1 MLCSMAEAAEPLRVF
16 IRAGEK
22 THAPGTHDYP
32 RFLKEWKPMLEA
44 RGLEVDGA
52 LAFPTKKQ
60 LESTD
65 VLILHS
71 KESGNIEIGTERK
84 NLDAF
89 LARGGGLVVIH
100 GGAVSRDPDYYKSII
115 GGSWRFG
122 ITKWLEGPMSLYFTD
137 RENPITRSIS
147 NFDLEDE
154 IYYDM
159 DLLPEVSVLAAAYT
173 PKAIGSSKD
182 SEAAAQPDMVNVYD
196 IQPQIWTCERT
207 VNGGREPYRAFVH
220 IPGHWYENFSHN
232 GVRTM
237 LLRGIAWAGKREDVD
252 AFCKQEEL
260 GEALRYVDGG
270 APKPAVLSKELE
282 VHPEFEISLVASE
295 PLINNP
301 MNINWDEKG
310 RLWVVESP
318 EYPNGLREANVAAW
332 MDSGSANPGVYR
344 RDPLDRISMLT
355 DSDGDG
361 VMDRKK
367 VFADKLEL
375 VTSMVFYRDG
385 VIASSAPDIWYLRDT
400 DGDEVADE
408 RTKLYTNLGTRDT
421 HAVINNMRWGR
432 DGWIYAAHG
441 YSSTD
446 NVTSGDGNVPFS
458 AIGSGV
464 VRFKP
469 DGSAFEQFAS
479 KGGNTWGL
487 ETTLEGE
494 VFFTQPTTGNPLVQ
508 VVLPEYILAQGK
520 LPGVSSTHGL
530 LPGAATVPAMRW
542 EQQAY
547 VQIDQVGRY
556 TAGAGTVI
564 YEGGAWPAKWNHSY
578 FTTEPTVNIVGHF
591 NLKPSGVTYTAA
603 KEASRKETE
612 FIRSKNLWFRPIEVR
627 TGPDGALYVVDFCN
641 QAIIHNDTRGPIHGP
656 ANAAVR
662 PDRDHYYGRLWRVQ
676 HREAKALPTLSLDRS
691 DRNGLEKAASSP
703 NKHTRETAQRL
714 LREDHGLKG
723 KIVGSSAVKLFQRA
737 SQFDEPASVI
747 DLVAEA
753 SDPWTLSALVAAS
766 SDRAPEMIQAAL
778 TSKPIEPILEFCE
791 ALAPQALWNEDGTNN
806 AAELLSACASTP
818 SESAPI
824 IDKVLAGLADPNLR
838 PPSFT
843 PAIKD
848 KLGVLLESPNASAR
862 TLSLI
867 GRWDKDHSMAEVTKG
882 LTEKLIS
889 KLMNSGSSDAERTT
903 AARGLIPF
911 HKHHDEILPAFKEVL
926 AGTNALALKRDLI
939 AVLGGVDDPTN
950 GAMIVDGFAALP
962 SELQGVAFDQI
973 VRRPSR
979 SIRMLNLLEKAEI
992 DPAVLNPGNLARLRN
1007 HPAKGV
1013 ARRAKAVLDR
1023 LSPASLAKS
1032 KLIADLI
1039 PEVEKAGDP
1048 AKGKLLYGACAIC
1061 HKLGDVGIEV
1071 GPALDGMG
1079 AHGPRELLA
1088 HIIDPNREV
1097 EQSYW
1102 AHYITTNQGEVF
1114 AGVITSENTA
1124 SVTLA
1129 TQAGEKE
1136 ISKDQIAKRENTKRS
1151 LMPEGFE
1158 ALGAEGLRDLLAYIV
1173 GEAAQD
1179 YRIIDLSEAYTAD
1192 SRSGLFQSDEPDG
1205 GCLQLPQAGNLT
1217 VGGVPFY
1224 VQHAEKS
1231 PAGNNLI
1238 VLKGGPNPSV
1248 YSKTHPQSVSIDV
1261 GVAAERLHFLGGI
1274 GGWAFPAG
1282 GGENVPVLKAEVLY
1296 EGGTSE
1302 VFTLTNGVEFAD
1314 YLGGVNVPGSAQVEA
1329 LSSGATQVRWLTLE
1343 LEGRSEIEKLILSS
1357 HDNQVA
1363 PVIVS
1368 ITADLQGKAR
1378 APKGKATA
1386 KAPDNSIPI
1395 PLPATP
1401 VNWEKGKTRVLLIG
1415 GGTSHDFKRFFG
1427 DTDSTTL
1434 TEAGF
1439 TVHYTEDRA
1448 QATELLARADVAIV
1462 SVNRA
1467 FFDTVKYREAFMKR
1481 LALGKGV
1488 IMLHPGTWYGYEGW
1502 PELNAKVV
1510 GGGARG
1516 HDKLGPF
1523 QVEVVRAKHP
1533 IMVGVPASF
1542 DIIDELYYVNAEGVT
1557 EGTSPITVLARTSP
1571 SQKYGNPHPSVW
1583 ITAHERARLVGI
1595 ALGHDERCH
1604 EHEAYKQILTNAAT
1618 WISSHR

>member
-1 MLCSMAEAAEPLRVF
+1 MLCSIAEAAEPLRVF

-22 THAPGTHDYP
+22 THAPGAHDYP
-32 RFLKEWKPMLEA
+32 RFLKEWKPLLEA

-52 LAFPTKKQ
+52 LAFPTKNQ
-60 LESTD
+60 LENTD

-84 NLDAF
+84 SLDAF

-137 RENPITRSIS
+137 RENPITKSIS

-173 PKAIGSSKD
+173 PKAIGPIT
-182 SEAAAQPDMVNVYD
+182 AAAQRDMINVYD
-196 IQPQIWTCERT
+196 IQPQIWTYERT
-207 VNGGREPYRAFVH
+207 AKGGRKPYRAFVH

-237 LLRGIAWAGKREDVD
+237 LLRGIAWAGKRDDVD

-260 GEALRYVDGG
+260 GEALRYVVGG
-270 APKPAVLSKELE
+270 APRPAALSKELE

-295 PLINNP
+295 PLVNNP
-301 MNINWDEKG
+301 MNIDWDEKG

-318 EYPNGLREANVAAW
+318 EYPNGLRKANVAAW
-332 MDSGSANPGVYR
+332 MDSGSVNPGVYR
-344 RDPLDRISMLT
+344 RDPLDRISMLS

-361 VMDRKK
+361 LMDTKK

-375 VTSMVFYRDG
+375 VTSTVFYRDS

-400 DGDEVADE
+400 DGDDVADE
-408 RTKLYTNLGTRDT
+408 RTKLYTNLGSRDT

-432 DGWIYAAHG
+432 DGWIYATHG

-446 NVTSGDGNVPFS
+446 NVTSGDGTMSFG

-479 KGGNTWGL
+479 KGGNCWGF
-487 ETTLEGE
+487 ETTLGGE
-494 VFFTQPTTGNPLVQ
+494 VFFTQPTTGNPLVH

-530 LPGAATVPAMRW
+530 LPGAQTFPAMHW

-564 YEGGAWPAKWNHSY
+564 YEGGAWPVEWNHSY
-578 FTTEPTVNIVGHF
+578 FTTEPTINIVGHF
-591 NLKPSGVTYTAA
+591 NLKPSGVTYTAS
-603 KEASRKETE
+603 KEVGREETE

-641 QAIIHNDTRGPIHGP
+641 QAVIHNDTRGPMHGP

-676 HREAKALPTLSLDRS
+676 HREAKALPVLSLDRS
-691 DRNGLEKAASSP
+691 DRNDLEQAASSP

-714 LREDHGLKG
+714 LREDHGLEG

-737 SQFDEPASVI
+737 SQIDEPASVI
-747 DLVAEA
+747 ELVAEA

-766 SDRAPEMIQAAL
+766 ADRSSVLLQAAL
-778 TSKPIEPILEFCE
+778 QSKPEESILAFCA
-791 ALAPQALWNEDGTNN
+791 ALAPRALWNEDGTDN
-806 AAELLSACASTP
+806 ATELLASCAQAGA
-818 SESAPI
+818 ESLPI
-824 IDKVLAGLADPNLR
+824 VETVLAGFADANLKA
-838 PPSFT
+838 PPFRIALERSLTALIQNPDTMTFALPLIAHWDRDRSMADAT
-843 PAIKD
+843 MALTT
-848 KLGVLLESPNASAR
+848 KLIGVLEDNEQPNKERVAAAR
-862 TLSLI
+862 SLI
-867 GRWDKDHSMAEVTKG
+867 
-882 LTEKLIS
+882 L
-889 KLMNSGSSDAERTT
+889 
-903 AARGLIPF
+903 F
-911 HKHHDEILPAFKEVL
+911 HKHNADILRAFNQLLIGK
-926 AGTNALALKRDLI
+926 GTMALKRELLT
-939 AVLGGVDDPTN
+939 VLGSVDEPSV
-950 GAMIVDGFAALP
+950 GEMIVEGFTTLP
-962 SELQGVAFDQI
+962 SEVQAAAFDQI
-973 VRRPSR
+973 VMRPSR
-979 SIRMLNLLEKAEI
+979 SLQMLGLMEKGEI
-992 DPAVLNPGNLARLRN
+992 DPAILAPGSLDRLRN
-1007 HPAKGV
+1007 HPTKSVTQRAEVVLNKINPTAVAKN
-1013 ARRAKAVLDR
+1013 
-1023 LSPASLAKS
+1023 
-1032 KLIADLI
+1032 KLISDLI
-1039 PEVEKAGDP
+1039 PQVMEGGDP
-1048 AKGKLLYGACAIC
+1048 AKGKILFGACAIC
-1061 HKLGDVGIEV
+1061 HKLGDTGVEV

-1079 AHGPRELLA
+1079 AHGRRELLVQ
-1088 HIIDPNREV
+1088 ILDPNREV
-1097 EQSYW
+1097 EQSFW
-1102 AHYITTNQGEVF
+1102 THYITTKQGEAS
-1114 AGVITSENTA
+1114 AGVITSENEA
-1124 SVTLA
+1124 SITLA
-1129 TQAGEKE
+1129 TQAGVKE
-1136 ISKDQIAKRENTKRS
+1136 IAKDHIAKRETSKRS

-1158 ALGAEGLRDLLAYIV
+1158 GLGAEGLRDLLAFIV
-1173 GEAAQD
+1173 SEAARD
-1179 YRIIDLSEAYTAD
+1179 DR
-1192 SRSGLFQSDEPDG
+1192 
-1205 GCLQLPQAGNLT
+1205 
-1217 VGGVPFY
+1217 
-1224 VQHAEKS
+1224 AEI
-1231 PAGNNLI
+1231 N
-1238 VLKGGPNPSV
+1238 GP
-1248 YSKTHPQSVSIDV
+1248 T
-1261 GVAAERLHFLGGI
+1261 
-1274 GGWAFPAG
+1274 
-1282 GGENVPVLKAEVLY
+1282 
-1296 EGGTSE
+1296 
-1302 VFTLTNGVEFAD
+1302 
-1314 YLGGVNVPGSAQVEA
+1314 
-1329 LSSGATQVRWLTLE
+1329 
-1343 LEGRSEIEKLILSS
+1343 
-1357 HDNQVA
+1357 
-1363 PVIVS
+1363 
-1368 ITADLQGKAR
+1368 
-1378 APKGKATA
+1378 
-1386 KAPDNSIPI
+1386 NSIPM

-1401 VNWEKGKTRVLLIG
+1401 LNWEKGKTSVLLIG

-1427 DTDSTTL
+1427 NTDSSTL

-1448 QATELLARADVAIV
+1448 QATELLSRADVAIV

-1467 FFDTVKYREAFMKR
+1467 FFDTINYREAFMKR
-1481 LALGKGV
+1481 LASGKGV
-1488 IMLHPGTWYGYEGW
+1488 IMLHAGTWYGYEGW

-1523 QVEVVRAKHP
+1523 QVEVVQAKHP

-1542 DIIDELYYVNAEGVT
+1542 DIVDELYYINAEGVPD
-1557 EGTSPITVLARTSP
+1557 GTSPITVLARTSP
-1571 SQKYGNPHPSVW
+1571 SQKYGKPHPSVW
-1583 ITAHERARLVGI
+1583 ITAHQKSRVVGI

-1604 EHEAYKQILTNAAT
+1604 EHEVYKQILTNAAT
-1618 WISSHR
+1618 WISPHR